1 MISHPNNLIE
11 SLDAL
16 AFEMSPLKHPFYQAW
31 TAGTLPLQRLR
42 EYAMQ
47 YYPHVAAFPR
57 YLSAMHSRCND
68 IATRQALLENLIDE
82 ERGPHNHPELW
93 LRFSEALGLSRTQ
106 VLEAEPLPAAR
117 ALIDT
122 FDHLSHDSS
131 LTAGLAALYVYESQI
146 PAIATAKIEGLK
158 RFYGI
163 TDEEGLRF
171 FAVHQRAD
179 REHART
185 VGNLIEQHGVETDD
199 RRTALEAGTAALQA
213 VWNILDTV

>member
-1 MISHPNNLIE
+1 MISRPSNLIE

-16 AFEMSPLKHPFYQAW
+16 AIEMSPLKHPFYQAW
-31 TAGTLPLQRLR
+31 TAGTLPLERLR

-57 YLSAMHSRCND
+57 YLSTLHSRCDD

-82 ERGPHNHPELW
+82 ERGPDNHPELW

-106 VLEAEPLPAAR
+106 VLEAEPIQAAR

-122 FDHLSHDSS
+122 FDHLSRDSS

-146 PAIATAKIEGLK
+146 PAIATAKIDGLK